1 MDTRRTG
8 ALIMAG
14 AALNF
19 LLFAVGL
26 SRRSY
31 LALAAPVAVAVTGL
45 SALGVWVGW
54 TMLTIE
60 PDMPEPE
67 LAEQDDL
74 RQDSSSTVGP

>member
-1 MDTRRTG
+1 MDTRKTG

-14 AALNF
+14 AVLNF
-19 LLFAVGL
+19 LLFVVGL

-45 SALGVWVGW
+45 SALGLWVGW

-67 LAEQDDL
+67 LAEEAEA
-74 RQDSSSTVGP
+74 

>member
-1 MDTRRTG
+1 MDTRKTG

-14 AALNF
+14 AIVQF
-19 LLFAVGL
+19 LLFLFGL

-31 LALAAPVAVAVTGL
+31 AALAAPVALAVAGI

-60 PDMPEPE
+60 PEMPEPE
-67 LAEQDDL
+67 LAEQPE
-74 RQDSSSTVGP
+74 T